1 MINLKYN
8 GVDIEEETKEEWN
21 AENAEEEFSFEN
33 NEVID
38 TLEAFSVKTPDNLL
52 ESRAGIPSNFWGGFR
67 FFYADSDQKKASIK
81 PRILCLDFLRIF
93 GFRLKILK
101 NQ

>member
-38 TLEAFSVKTPDNLL
+38 TLEAFSVKTPENLL
-52 ESRAGIPSNFWGGFR
+52 ESRTGILSNFWSGFG
-67 FFYADSDQKKASIK
+67 FFYEDSD
-81 PRILCLDFLRIF
+81 P
-93 GFRLKILK
+93 K
-101 NQ
+101 NSVD